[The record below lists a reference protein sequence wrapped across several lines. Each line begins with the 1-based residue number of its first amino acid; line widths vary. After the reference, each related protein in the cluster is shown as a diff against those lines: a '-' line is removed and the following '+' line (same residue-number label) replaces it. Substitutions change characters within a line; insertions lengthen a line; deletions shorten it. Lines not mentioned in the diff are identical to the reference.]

1 MKKQAAIL
9 SLFFILSITMQAQPP
24 AFYHLSTAEG
34 LSDNNVNMVA
44 RDRNGLLWIATS
56 EGLNS
61 FDGNRITTYH
71 KYKYPGLA
79 DNDIERIVVD
89 DNNRI
94 WIRTNTHYLTMLDEK
109 RKFHKILVG
118 DTTDE
123 SNVTALWYTGSRGV
137 FAVKGRQHYFQKKGS
152 VGVFEKTNTPFDEQ
166 LKGSIGFTY
175 GIDKD
180 KIIYYRN
187 RNLVVIDYAQM
198 KLLLQMPLPGLSGA
212 HYINDDELFAYTV
225 AGDVFYRISISQKKI
240 VQEYR
245 DIKDQYNL
253 PITGNLRNITRIDEH
268 HFAVTTYFAGLY
280 FLDLQKQ
287 TAQHWVHDP
296 IDQRSIGGNNAFNI
310 RYDTS
315 GYLFVTT
322 QTSGVHFYNVKQQH
336 AGSKPYFI
344 DDNKQIFDGYIQNI
358 VTYDESKVW
367 IATQDRLIHWDR
379 LHDKTTYVP
388 CLLPDGTNITGRET
402 IRRVHLDEKQ
412 NLWVG
417 TTRFGILILNKAN
430 KIIAQIKD
438 TIPGKRTGLPSPW
451 INAICADQYG
461 NRWVGTQRGTC
472 MINKENFEITSFK
485 DHPLLAELSKV
496 LCASLWL
503 DEAKRMWIGT
513 TRGAYCYDKDKNSL
527 THYNTK
533 NGLAHNTVYAMNQ
546 DKLGNIYFANAGG
559 FSILSAD
566 GKIKSFNRTNGLR
579 NDRCEGLLVDE
590 KGYVWIGNLNCI
602 LRYDPVN
609 KKFAVFEEGQGFSHA
624 GFRMRTAHKSSSG
637 EMIWGT
643 DKGLL
648 YFFPEQMSSTPL
660 PLHPSVNTLQAGNDL
675 LQFTG
680 KEIIDV
686 AYNTPSF
693 NFIFSSGELTGDKK
707 NHALY
712 RLVGFDKDWKIP
724 VTVGQAVYSKLPPGD
739 YTFELKVS
747 RDGVNWYDAAYPVEI
762 RVAYPWWQQTWF
774 RLLVALILIGIIYLT
789 FTYVQKRKKTKE
801 INQTIEYFANS
812 TYEHSSV
819 EDILWDISRNC
830 ISRLGFED
838 CVIYLT
844 DEENKVLVQKA
855 AYGPKNPIAFEI
867 LNLIRIP
874 YGKGIVGHVA
884 LTGKGEIIG
893 DTSKDSRYIVDD
905 EKRLSEITVPVIH
918 EGKVIGII
926 DSENSKKNFFTQ
938 QHLKTLQKIA
948 VLCSAKISNAIAVGA
963 MKKSKLELM
972 ELNVKMAESRFS
984 NLRLQMNPHFLF
996 NSLSSIQH
1004 LIVSQQTTKAYKY
1017 LTVFSNFLRTLLNFA
1032 EKNFIPLDEE
1042 IKILKMY
1049 IELESLRFDQSFNYE
1064 ITVDESLANDEILMP
1079 TLMIQPF
1086 AENAIWHGLLHKDGD
1101 KKLSIHFRNST
1112 DEYLSCVIKDNGI
1125 GRAESSVIQKNKIST
1140 GVHQSKG
1147 IGIIRERLNL
1157 MQQKTGKPADV
1168 EIIDLHNHKNEP
1180 TGTKVIITIPYYNPE
1195 QS

>member
-1 MKKQAAIL
+1 MPVYSQ
-9 SLFFILSITMQAQPP
+9 TP

-44 RDRNGLLWIATS
+44 RDRNGILWIATS

-71 KYKYPGLA
+71 KYNYPGLA
-79 DNDIERIVVD
+79 DNNIEKIVVD

-94 WIRTNTHYLTMLDEK
+94 WIRTNTHCLTMLDEK

-123 SNVTALWYTGSRGV
+123 NNVTGLWHTGSRGV
-137 FAVKGRQHYFQKKGS
+137 LAVKGRQHYFQKKGS
-152 VGVFEKTNTPFDEQ
+152 VGVFEKTNTPFDEP
-166 LKGSIGFTY
+166 LKGNIGFTY

-187 RNLVVIDYAQM
+187 RNLVVIDYAKM
-198 KLLLQMPLPGLSGA
+198 KLLLQMPLPDLSGA
-212 HYINDDELFAYTV
+212 HYINEDELFAYTV
-225 AGDVFYRISISQKKI
+225 TGDVFYRISISQKKI
-240 VQEYR
+240 VKEYR

-253 PITGNLRNITRIDEH
+253 PITGNLRNITRIDEN

-336 AGSKPYFI
+336 SGSKPYFI
-344 DDNKQIFDGYIQNI
+344 DDNKQIFDGYIQNV
-358 VTYDESKVW
+358 VTTDESIVW

-402 IRRVHLDEKQ
+402 IRRVHLDDKQ

-417 TTRFGILILNKAN
+417 TSRFGILILNKA
-430 KIIAQIKD
+430 KKTIVQITD
-438 TIPGKRTGLPSPW
+438 SIPGKKTGLPSPW

-461 NRWVGTQRGTC
+461 NRWVGTLRGTC
-472 MINKENFEITSFK
+472 MINKDNFEIISFK
-485 DHPLLAELSKV
+485 DHPLLAEMSKLS
-496 LCASLWL
+496 CTSLLL
-503 DEAKRMWIGT
+503 DEARRMWIGT
-513 TRGAYCYDKDKNSL
+513 VRGVYCFDADKNSII
-527 THYNTK
+527 HYNTR
-533 NGLAHNTVYAMNQ
+533 NGLAHNTVYAVNK
-546 DKLGNIYFANAGG
+546 DNLGNIYFATAGG

-566 GKIKSFNRTNGLR
+566 GKLQSFNRTNGLR

-609 KKFAVFEEGQGFSHA
+609 KKFTVYEEGMGFSHG

-643 DKGLL
+643 DRGLL
-648 YFFPEQMSSTPL
+648 YFFPEQMSKAPL
-660 PLHPSVNTLQAGNDL
+660 PLYPSVNTLQAGGGVF
-675 LQFTG
+675 QFTG
-680 KEIIDV
+680 NDQLKF
-686 AYNTPSF
+686 AYNTASF
-693 NFIFSSGELTGDKK
+693 VFIFSSGELSGDKR
-707 NHALY
+707 NQFLY
-712 RLVGFDKDWKIP
+712 RLNGFDDEWRSP
-724 VTVGQAVYSKLPPGD
+724 VTVGQAVYSELPPGD
-739 YTFELKVS
+739 YSFEIKAS
-747 RDGVNWYDAAYPVEI
+747 RDGINWYNASYPVELI
-762 RVAYPWWQQTWF
+762 IAHPWWQQTWF
-774 RLLVALILIGIIYLT
+774 RLLVALLLIGIIY
-789 FTYVQKRKKTKE
+789 FTYGYFQKRKKTRE
-801 INQTIEYFANS
+801 INNTIEYFANS
-812 TYEHSSV
+812 TYQHSSV

-838 CVIYLT
+838 CVIYLN

-855 AYGPKNPIAFEI
+855 AYGPKSPGAFEI
-867 LNLIRIP
+867 LNLINIP
-874 YGKGIVGHVA
+874 FGKGIVGSVA
-884 LTGKGEIIG
+884 SSGKGEIIG

-905 EKRLSEITVPVIH
+905 EKRLSEITVPIIH

-926 DSENSKKNFFTQ
+926 DSENNKKNFFTQ

-948 VLCSAKISNAIAVGA
+948 TLCSAKISNAIAVGA

-1064 ITVDESLANDEILMP
+1064 ITVEETLANDEILMP

-1086 AENAIWHGLLHKDGD
+1086 AENAIWHGLLHKEGD
-1101 KKLSIHFRNST
+1101 KKLSIRFSNSAEDFLT
-1112 DEYLSCVIKDNGI
+1112 CIIEDNGV
-1125 GRAESSVIQKNKIST
+1125 GRASSATIQKNRISSA
-1140 GVHQSKG
+1140 VHESKG
-1147 IGIIRERLNL
+1147 IGIIRERLDL
-1157 MQQKTGKPADV
+1157 MMQKTGKPADV
-1168 EIIDLHNHKNEP
+1168 EIIDMYNNKKEP